1 MHVLNGYS
9 RSRLDAGFENFTPFN
24 GNNGWRGSTSI
35 NVSEPERIA
44 SLVGG
49 GALTIL
55 GLAMAVSRRQVG
67 GLILS
72 LVGGELLW
80 TGITG
85 NSPIHT
91 MLNKNSAVTGL
102 SRLVSVP
109 HEQGYKLER
118 AITINKSP
126 KELYQF
132 WRNLDNLPRFME
144 HLDSVEVLDDR
155 RSHWVAKAPAGMK
168 VEWDAEIINEVEN
181 ERIGWRS
188 LEGSQINNAG
198 SVQFKPAPDGRGTEV
213 DVTLKYDPPAGALG
227 AAFAKLFGEE
237 PEQQIREDLRRL
249 KQLMETGEIPTN
261 DNQPSGRPWDKQLKK
276 EMVE

>member
-1 MHVLNGYS
+1 MNALNEYS
-9 RSRLDAGFENFTPFN
+9 RSHLNTGFENFKPFD
-24 GNNGWRGSTSI
+24 GHERQSGSTSI
-35 NVSEPERIA
+35 NVSEPERVV

-49 GALTIL
+49 AALSVLAL
-55 GLAMAVSRRQVG
+55 GLAVSRRQVAS
-67 GLILS
+67 LILS
-72 LVGGELLW
+72 LIGGELLW

-85 NSPIHT
+85 NSPIHRI
-91 MLNKNSAVTGL
+91 LNKNSAVTGL

-126 KELYQF
+126 QELYQF
-132 WRNLDNLPRFME
+132 WRNLENLPRFME
-144 HLDSVEVLDDR
+144 HLDSVKVLGDR
-155 RSHWVAKAPAGMK
+155 RSQWVAKAPAGMK
-168 VEWDAEIINEVEN
+168 VEWEAEIINEVEN

-188 LEGSQINNAG
+188 LEGAQINNAG
-198 SVQFKPAPDGRGTEV
+198 SVQFKPAPGGRGTEV
-213 DVTLKYDPPAGALG
+213 EVTLKYDPPAGALG

-237 PEQQIREDLRRL
+237 PNQQIRDDLRRL

-276 EMVE
+276 EIVE